1 MASVV
6 ESSALELIRQHLLDD
21 FAFTENFIT
30 NLDHLSSTSKFSET
44 QFSQS
49 SVSDSTSSELK
60 NTPTIV
66 NINDDGEFQIPN
78 NLKLKPI
85 EEEVDQFEFEFK
97 IKPQIISPKTSKL
110 SDRKPSLNISIP
122 AAAAAAKNK
131 IQGSD
136 LCAAESQPQAA
147 DPFQKRHY
155 RGVRRR
161 PWGKFAA
168 EIRDPNR
175 KGARVWLGT
184 FDTAVEAAKAYDRAA
199 FKLRGS
205 KAILN
210 FPHEIENP
218 PESDPPAETRRK
230 RGREE
235 ESEETRR
242 VEIKREKSPESDTKT
257 AESGFAACP
266 LTPSNWTPFWDYAD
280 MKGIFE
286 IPPLS
291 PLSPHPS
298 FGYSQLTVI

>member
-30 NLDHLSSTSKFSET
+30 NLDHLSSTSKSSET

-85 EEEVDQFEFEFK
+85 EEEIDQFEFEFK

-131 IQGSD
+131 ILGSD

-155 RGVRRR
+155 R
-161 PWGKFAA
+161 
-168 EIRDPNR
+168 
-175 KGARVWLGT
+175 RVWLGT

-210 FPHEIENP
+210 FPHEIENS
-218 PESDPPAETRRK
+218 PESDPPAETCRK